1 MTRFVGF
8 GTLEQT
14 DIKTN
19 MPSKPLTASQ
29 LEFFQKLLAFRTKH
43 GVLPTVREMQQFAGF
58 RSPRSVTQ
66 FLDALEAAG
75 YVKRGS
81 GARNI
86 RILRIHASS
95 AHRGHARTILVPLVG
110 TVAAGLPILATENIE
125 ATIPVSDQLAKG
137 HHRYFL
143 LRVSGDSMNKVGIRN
158 GDLVLVR
165 QQATAQ
171 SGQNVVALID
181 DEATVKRLRITPH
194 AVVLE
199 PVSTNR
205 EYQPIIVDRDFTIQ
219 GVVVGTIP
227 AA

>member
-1 MTRFVGF
+1 M
-8 GTLEQT
+8 
-14 DIKTN
+14 N
-19 MPSKPLTASQ
+19 MPTKHLTAGQ
-29 LEFFQKLLAFRTKH
+29 LAFFKKLLAFRGKR
-43 GVLPTVREMQQFAGF
+43 GVPPTVREMQEFAGF

-66 FLDALEAAG
+66 FLEALEKAG
-75 YVKRGS
+75 YVRRGE

-86 RILRIHASS
+86 RILKTHDSS
-95 AHRGHARTILVPLVG
+95 PRQGHARTVPVPLVG

-143 LRVSGDSMNKVGIRN
+143 LRVSGDSMNLAGIQN

-171 SGQNVVALID
+171 PGQNVVALID
-181 DEATVKRLRITPH
+181 DEATVKRLRVTPH

-199 PVSTNR
+199 PVSTNSK
-205 EYQPIIVDRDFTIQ
+205 YQPIIVDRDFTIQ

>member
-1 MTRFVGF
+1 
-8 GTLEQT
+8 
-14 DIKTN
+14 
-19 MPSKPLTASQ
+19 MPSKPLTSSQ
-29 LEFFQKLLAFRTKH
+29 LDFFQKLLAFRTKH
-43 GVLPTVREMQQFAGF
+43 GVLPTVREMQEFAGF

-75 YVKRGS
+75 YVKRGF

-86 RILRIHASS
+86 RILKVHASS
-95 AHRGHARTILVPLVG
+95 AHRGHARTLLVPLVG

-125 ATIPVSDQLAKG
+125 AMIPVSDQLAKG

-143 LRVSGDSMNKVGIRN
+143 LRVSGDSMNRAGIQN

-165 QQATAQ
+165 QQPTAQ
-171 SGQNVVALID
+171 PGQNVVALID
-181 DEATVKRLRITPH
+181 DEATVKRLRVTPQ
-194 AVVLE
+194 AIVLE
-199 PVSTNR
+199 PASSNPIHK
-205 EYQPIIVDRDFTIQ
+205 PIILDHECAIQ

>member
-1 MTRFVGF
+1 
-8 GTLEQT
+8 
-14 DIKTN
+14 
-19 MPSKPLTASQ
+19 MPSKPLTSGQ

-43 GVLPTVREMQQFAGF
+43 GVLPTVREMQEFAGF

-66 FLDALEAAG
+66 FIDTLEAAG

-86 RILRIHASS
+86 RILKVHASS
-95 AHRGHARTILVPLVG
+95 AHRGHARTLLVPLVG

-125 ATIPVSDQLAKG
+125 AMIPVSDQLAKG

-143 LRVSGDSMNKVGIRN
+143 LRVSGDSMNRAGIQN

-165 QQATAQ
+165 QQPTAQ
-171 SGQNVVALID
+171 PGQNVVALID
-181 DEATVKRLRITPH
+181 DEATVKRLRVTPH
-194 AVVLE
+194 AIVLE
-199 PVSTNR
+199 PMSTNER
-205 EYQPIIVDRDFTIQ
+205 HKPIILDREFTIQ